1 MEPRIT
7 ITPSNTIDSDRQR
20 RILEERLGA
29 TVVVADG
36 TADDAVISAA
46 RDADALVVGDARVDV
61 DSEMIAELESVRVIG
76 KCGIG
81 VDNIDITA
89 AKDAGIVVLNAP
101 TYSIKEVSI
110 HALTLILAALR
121 KLTRYDDA
129 VKNGEWDWR
138 TGQPLRRVTGLT
150 LGLSSFGKIARRVA
164 TKADSLGFEI
174 VATDPYVDDSTIAG
188 QDVEP
193 VHFDALLDRA
203 DVVSVHTP
211 LTPETEDLFDAAA
224 FERMDDDAFL
234 VNTSRGGVVDESD
247 LHEALIDGELAG
259 AALDV
264 MAEEPP
270 SDSPLLELDE
280 VTVTP
285 HVAWYSE
292 ASRRE
297 LSENVARDIVRIFE
311 GEQPESAVDR
321 DVDWL

>member
-1 MEPRIT
+1 MEPRVA
-7 ITPSNTIDSDRQR
+7 ITPSDTIDPDRQR
-20 RILEERLGA
+20 RILEEGLGA
-29 TVVVADG
+29 TVVVAD
-36 TADDAVISAA
+36 AIDHEAVVSVA
-46 RDADALVVGDARVDV
+46 RDADALIVGDARVDV
-61 DSEMIAELESVRVIG
+61 NREMIAELESVRVIG

-89 AKDAGIVVLNAP
+89 AKDAGVVVLNAP
-101 TYSIKEVSI
+101 TYSIEEVSI
-110 HALTLILAALR
+110 HALTLVLAALR

-150 LGLSSFGKIARRVA
+150 LGLTSFGKIARRVA
-164 TKADSLGFEI
+164 TKADGLGFEI
-174 VATDPYVDDSTIAG
+174 VATDPYVDDSTITDQG
-188 QDVEP
+188 VEP

-203 DVVSVHTP
+203 DIVSIHTP
-211 LTPETEDLFDAAA
+211 LTPETEGLFDAAA
-224 FERMDDDAFL
+224 FERMADDAFL
-234 VNTSRGGVVDESD
+234 VNTGRGGVVDESD

-270 SDSPLLELDE
+270 GDSPLLELEE

-297 LSENVARDIVRIFE
+297 LSERVARDIVRIFE
-311 GEQPESAVDR
+311 GEQPGSVVDP
-321 DVDWL
+321 DADWL